1 MNDYRIVVLGKECQ
15 WLDYSIKDLK
25 KIPNTDYFG
34 NPLPTKNDM
43 LNILSRIHFSEKV
56 NSIIKLPFK
65 SIWYC
70 YFANNI
76 CRNSNDNLILVIYD
90 RNRLGNRRDFL
101 DYLKKHFSNIKLV
114 YVFTDLVS
122 VSGANKNNFVDDLS
136 EYYDV
141 VYAFEE
147 DEAKK
152 YGFRVSQLLYSK
164 CDFYNE
170 LPSTTNI
177 KLLMV
182 GSVNKFVF
190 LEING
195 SFLVRIRICKFL
207 SKRSVF
213 MPVAKEQIRQIISE
227 NNLNSVTDVYAL
239 LRDSFKDILQELM
252 EAELDAA
259 LGYEKNRKGDLQT
272 DNKRNGH
279 SPKNLKSQYGEF
291 QIDVPRDRNGEFEP
305 KLIPKYQRDIS
316 GIEEKVISLYARG
329 MSTRDIHDQLN
340 DLYGIELSAEMVS
353 KITDKI
359 LPQVKEWQSRPL
371 NPVYPFVFMDCIHYK
386 VREDGR
392 ILSRAAYVVLG
403 VTAEGYKEILSIAV
417 GANETSKFWLGM
429 LNDLHNRGVK
439 DVLFFCVDG
448 LPGFKEAIQAVFPKA
463 EIQRCVIHMLRNS
476 FKYVSYKDLKK
487 FASDFKAVYNAP
499 NEAAALSEL
508 ENIKEAWG
516 RKYPYAISNWENN
529 WEDVSPFFQF
539 PDDIRR
545 IMYTTNIIE
554 GLNRQY
560 RKVTKTKSVFPS
572 DTSLEK
578 MLYLA
583 SQNVTKKWTQR
594 YRNWDQVLNQLIV
607 LYGERLT
614 EYL

>member
-1 MNDYRIVVLGKECQ
+1 
-15 WLDYSIKDLK
+15 
-25 KIPNTDYFG
+25 
-34 NPLPTKNDM
+34 
-43 LNILSRIHFSEKV
+43 
-56 NSIIKLPFK
+56 
-65 SIWYC
+65 
-70 YFANNI
+70 
-76 CRNSNDNLILVIYD
+76 
-90 RNRLGNRRDFL
+90 
-101 DYLKKHFSNIKLV
+101 
-114 YVFTDLVS
+114 
-122 VSGANKNNFVDDLS
+122 
-136 EYYDV
+136 
-141 VYAFEE
+141 
-147 DEAKK
+147 
-152 YGFRVSQLLYSK
+152 
-164 CDFYNE
+164 
-170 LPSTTNI
+170 
-177 KLLMV
+177 
-182 GSVNKFVF
+182 
-190 LEING
+190 
-195 SFLVRIRICKFL
+195 
-207 SKRSVF
+207 
-213 MPVAKEQIRQIISE
+213 MPAAKEQIRQIISD
-227 NNLNSVTDVYAL
+227 NNLSSVADVYAL

-252 EAELDAA
+252 EAELDASP
-259 LGYEKNRKGDLQT
+259 GYEKNHKGDLQT

-291 QIDVPRDRNGEFEP
+291 QIAVPRDRNGEFEP

-371 NPVYPFVFMDCIHYK
+371 NQVYPFVLMDCIHYK

-392 ILSRAAYVVLG
+392 ILSQAAYVVLG
-403 VTAEGYKEILSIAV
+403 VTTDGYKEILSITV

-429 LNDLHNRGVK
+429 LNDLHNRGVE

-448 LPGFKEAIQAVFPKA
+448 LPGFKEAIQAVFPNA
-463 EIQRCVIHMLRNS
+463 EIQRCVIHMLRSS

-487 FASDFKAVYNAP
+487 FASDFKAVYHAP
-499 NEAAALSEL
+499 NEAAGLAEL
-508 ENIKEAWG
+508 ENIKEVWG
-516 RKYPYAISNWENN
+516 RKYPYAISNRENN

-560 RKVTKTKSVFPS
+560 RKVTKTKSVFPN

-583 SQNVTKKWTQR
+583 SQNVAKKWTQR
-594 YRNWDQVLNQLIV
+594 YRNWDQVLNQLTV